1 MTLGAAAI
9 LLSSAA
15 WLWTV
20 QPSMDNQEEP
30 TESSR
35 AATSSAEAGLQ
46 TMAQEAN
53 PLQDFQ
59 WPSGSE
65 VPVIRKFNNPSERWL
80 PGHRGVDLG
89 MSAGSGHQ
97 GCSIRHRRVRGAALR
112 PQRSLHRAPERTP
125 NHIRARDPDRQ
136 EGRISSP
143 RASNRPAR
151 SWPPRGFLG
160 STLGCEVF
168 WGPLHQ
174 PAVPLELLPNQT
186 VGVVRRAGEPERS
199 SGVGVRR

>member
-1 MTLGAAAI
+1 MRAPMTLGAAAI

-89 MSAGSGHQ
+89 MSEAADIKAAASGTVVYAGRLSDRNVVSIEHQNGLRTTYEPVIPTVKKGESVARGQVIGQLDSGHLAGSWVLHWGAKYS
-97 GCSIRHRRVRGAALR
+97 GDRYINPLSLLDYSPIRLW
-112 PQRSLHRAPERTP
+112 E
-125 NHIRARDPDRQ
+125 
-136 EGRISSP
+136 
-143 RASNRPAR
+143 
-151 SWPPRGFLG
+151 
-160 STLGCEVF
+160 
-168 WGPLHQ
+168 
-174 PAVPLELLPNQT
+174 
-186 VGVVRRAGEPERS
+186 
-199 SGVGVRR
+199 

>member
-1 MTLGAAAI
+1 MRAPMTLGAAAI

-80 PGHRGVDLG
+80 PGHRGVDLE
-89 MSAGSGHQ
+89 MSEAADIKAAASGTVVYAGRLSDRNVVSIEHQNGLRTTYEPVIPTVKKGESVARGQVIGQLDPGHLAGSWVLHWGAKYS
-97 GCSIRHRRVRGAALR
+97 GDRYINPLSLLNYSPIRLW
-112 PQRSLHRAPERTP
+112 E
-125 NHIRARDPDRQ
+125 
-136 EGRISSP
+136 
-143 RASNRPAR
+143 
-151 SWPPRGFLG
+151 
-160 STLGCEVF
+160 
-168 WGPLHQ
+168 
-174 PAVPLELLPNQT
+174 
-186 VGVVRRAGEPERS
+186 
-199 SGVGVRR
+199 

>member
-89 MSAGSGHQ
+89 MSEAADIKAAASGTVVYAGRLSDRNVVSIEHQNGLRTTYEPVTPTVKKGESVARGQVIGQLDPGHLAGSWVLHWGAKYS
-97 GCSIRHRRVRGAALR
+97 GDRYINPLSLLNYSPIRLW
-112 PQRSLHRAPERTP
+112 E
-125 NHIRARDPDRQ
+125 
-136 EGRISSP
+136 
-143 RASNRPAR
+143 
-151 SWPPRGFLG
+151 
-160 STLGCEVF
+160 
-168 WGPLHQ
+168 
-174 PAVPLELLPNQT
+174 
-186 VGVVRRAGEPERS
+186 
-199 SGVGVRR
+199 

>member
-1 MTLGAAAI
+1 MRAPMTLGAAAI

-53 PLQDFQ
+53 PSQDFQ

-80 PGHRGVDLG
+80 PGHRGVDLE
-89 MSAGSGHQ
+89 MSEAADIKAAASGTVVYAGRLSDRNVVSIEHQNGLRTTYEPVTPTVKKGESVARGQVIGQLDPGHLAGSWVLHWGAKYS
-97 GCSIRHRRVRGAALR
+97 GDRYINPLSLLNYSPIRLW
-112 PQRSLHRAPERTP
+112 E
-125 NHIRARDPDRQ
+125 
-136 EGRISSP
+136 
-143 RASNRPAR
+143 
-151 SWPPRGFLG
+151 
-160 STLGCEVF
+160 
-168 WGPLHQ
+168 
-174 PAVPLELLPNQT
+174 
-186 VGVVRRAGEPERS
+186 
-199 SGVGVRR
+199 

>member
-53 PLQDFQ
+53 PSQDFQ

-80 PGHRGVDLG
+80 PGHRGVDLE
-89 MSAGSGHQ
+89 MSEAADIKAAASGTVVYAGRLSDRNVVSIEHQNGLRTTYEPVIPTVKKGESVARGQVIGQLDPGHLAGSWVLHWGAKYS
-97 GCSIRHRRVRGAALR
+97 GDRYINPLSLLNYSPIRLW
-112 PQRSLHRAPERTP
+112 E
-125 NHIRARDPDRQ
+125 
-136 EGRISSP
+136 
-143 RASNRPAR
+143 
-151 SWPPRGFLG
+151 
-160 STLGCEVF
+160 
-168 WGPLHQ
+168 
-174 PAVPLELLPNQT
+174 
-186 VGVVRRAGEPERS
+186 
-199 SGVGVRR
+199 